1 MSTGPARVR
10 WGRGGRGSVWSWR
23 VGRWVRILPTVAFA
37 RGVCL
42 ATGINCQLLQFLI
55 SWPLADRLLPLL
67 NPLQVALPLL
77 VSVLPTFARRAGAC
91 HPHLL

>member
-23 VGRWVRILPTVAFA
+23 VRRWVRILPTIAFA

-42 ATGINCQLLQFLI
+42 ATGIDCQLFQLLI
-55 SWPLADRLLPLL
+55 SRPLSDRLLPLL
-67 NPLQVALPLL
+67 DPLQVALPLL
-77 VSVLPTFARRAGAC
+77 VPVLPTFAGRAGAR